1 MPVIDFLDGF
11 VEAMFKFTKIVM
23 TFAPIGVGAAIT
35 YTIAHTGI
43 GVLVNLAKM
52 LVTLY
57 VGLMIFILG
66 GLLPMALMFKVPI
79 RRFLKTIA
87 EPVAITFATTS
98 SDAALPRA
106 IENLEK
112 LGVSRHAS
120 GLILPTGYSFNLD
133 GTTMCLALAS
143 VFVAQAAGIHMTF
156 GQQLLMMLTLIL
168 SSKGVACVPRASLIV
183 LLGTVATFGLPVE
196 PVVMLLG
203 IDELMEMGRSATN
216 QIGNCLAAVV
226 IAKSEGEFQLTP
238 EELAP
243 VDTARAS

>member
-1 MPVIDFLDGF
+1 MTELQNFLALSYDEPGSPEPRSQRTTQQPC
-11 VEAMFKFTKIVM
+11 VATKSPGGTAQI
-23 TFAPIGVGAAIT
+23 
-35 YTIAHTGI
+35 
-43 GVLVNLAKM
+43 

-57 VGLMIFILG
+57 
-66 GLLPMALMFKVPI
+66 
-79 RRFLKTIA
+79 
-87 EPVAITFATTS
+87 AI
-98 SDAALPRA
+98 
-106 IENLEK
+106 
-112 LGVSRHAS
+112 
-120 GLILPTGYSFNLD
+120 
-133 GTTMCLALAS
+133 
-143 VFVAQAAGIHMTF
+143 AAGIHMTF

>member
-1 MPVIDFLDGF
+1 MAEAAVAEELIPVPEEPQISGRSPWALGMRRLVRNRSAMASLVLLLLIF
-11 VEAMFKFTKIVM
+11 VMSFA
-23 TFAPIGVGAAIT
+23 APIYAHD
-35 YTIAHTGI
+35 IAHTDPF
-43 GVLVNLAKM
+43 VN
-52 LVTLY
+52 
-57 VGLMIFILG
+57 
-66 GLLPMALMFKVPI
+66 
-79 RRFLKTIA
+79 
-87 EPVAITFATTS
+87 
-98 SDAALPRA
+98 
-106 IENLEK
+106 
-112 LGVSRHAS
+112 
-120 GLILPTGYSFNLD
+120 NLD

-203 IDELMEMGRSATN
+203 IDELMDMGRSATN